1 MFLPAPPSEYFPRIY
16 NLGTVSTFIWY
27 ISLHDYFAKKNS
39 CSLKV
44 FSLFDLIFLTHTIFL
59 CFPYLGSPEKPPTVV
74 PWHSPQ
80 SELRMMPS
88 QLDTRKAPGVRE
100 KLENRFRRPVS
111 QHVLLLMS
119 LMSLHHPLL
128 AQLPIT
134 PAGRGHAYIHS
145 HRVGLKGS
153 FGPERQW
160 MNN

>member
-1 MFLPAPPSEYFPRIY
+1 MFLPAPPPPSEYFPRIY

-39 CSLKV
+39 CSLRV

-74 PWHSPQ
+74 PWHSLQ

-100 KLENRFRRPVS
+100 KLEKPLQETSKSACPPSNVS
-111 QHVLLLMS
+111 NVPS
-119 LMSLHHPLL
+119 SPSPGTASHH
-128 AQLPIT
+128 A
-134 PAGRGHAYIHS
+134 S
-145 HRVGLKGS
+145 
-153 FGPERQW
+153 RQRACVHTFS
-160 MNN
+160 